1 MSSLFGLYT
10 GVSHVI
16 IDEANE
22 RRVHTDFLLA
32 VVKQIIVYRRDLKVV
47 VMTTSEQA
55 DSLSNYFLNARWVWS
70 LI

>member
-1 MSSLFGLYT
+1 MSSLFGLHT

-22 RRVHTDFLLA
+22 RRVHTDFLLV
-32 VVKQIIVYRRDLKVV
+32 VVKQIIVYRRDLKVI